1 VHLPVWIPPQRI
13 HVHHAVTDA
22 VVHALSILN
31 SDRHD
36 VADADSLRDL
46 DADADAQLDAFV
58 YALSVAL

>member
-1 VHLPVWIPPQRI
+1 
-13 HVHHAVTDA
+13 VHHAVADA
-22 VVHALSILN
+22 VVHALRILN